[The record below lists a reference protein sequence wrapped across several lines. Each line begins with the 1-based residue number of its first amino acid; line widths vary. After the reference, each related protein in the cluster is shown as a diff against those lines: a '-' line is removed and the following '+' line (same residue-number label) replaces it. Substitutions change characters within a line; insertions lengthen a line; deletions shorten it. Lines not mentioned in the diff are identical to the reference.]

1 MAREKITDEQ
11 FLREREEGLTLKQIA
26 EKYGVNVR
34 NVEIR
39 SSKLAKQGHNHGSP
53 HVARHIP
60 DGFRVKG
67 TSTMIR
73 ANGEEVVRWVKSAI
87 DHDKLEQQMQA
98 FHDAFC
104 DELPREDPKPI
115 SNIRFENSLSLYPVF
130 DLHIGAMAHKNE
142 SGENYSTAL
151 AEKVMNQ
158 FFDYATAASP
168 DSSRAVLLIGGDFLH
183 YDGMDSV
190 TPTSGH
196 NLDADSRYQKLVYVA
211 MRATRRAVSKM
222 LEKHEKIDIEIIPG
236 NHDLSGMVWLR
247 AAMAAIYENEPRVDV
262 NISPAALHVT
272 HFGKTLIGYCHGH
285 EMKKADTRLS
295 TLARDHRA
303 AFGASE
309 YVYTHSGHW
318 HHQTI
323 TEHNLGIDEVHG
335 QLGAKDA
342 YSANGGYRSYRQA
355 SVIVYSP
362 DFGEI
367 GRFTCRP
374 EMFNQ

>member
-1 MAREKITDEQ
+1 MARQKITDEQ
-11 FLREREEGLTLKQIA
+11 FLEEREAGLTLKQIA
-26 EKYGVNVR
+26 GKYDINIR
-34 NVEIR
+34 NVEMR
-39 SSKLAKQGHNHGSP
+39 SSKLAKQGYQHGSP
-53 HVARHIP
+53 HVAKHIP
-60 DGFRVKG
+60 DGFMVKG
-67 TSTMIR
+67 TSTMIKPD
-73 ANGEEVVRWVKSAI
+73 GSEVVRWVKSAI
-87 DHDKLEQQMQA
+87 DREKLAAQMQA
-98 FHDAFC
+98 FEDAFC
-104 DELPREDPKPI
+104 DELPRMEPKPVSKI
-115 SNIRFENSLSLYPVF
+115 DFQKSLSLYPVF
-130 DLHIGAMAHKNE
+130 DLHIGAMAHKHE

-158 FFDYATAASP
+158 FFDYAVQAAP
-168 DSSRAVLLIGGDFLH
+168 DSERAVLLIGGDFLH

-211 MRATRRAVSKM
+211 MRATRRAIEKM
-222 LEKHEKIDIEIIPG
+222 LEKHAAIDVEIIPG

-247 AAMAAIYENEPRVDV
+247 AGMAAVYEKEPRVNV
-262 NISPAALHVT
+262 NKSPAALHVT
-272 HFGKTLIGYCHGH
+272 HYGKTLIGYCHGH

-295 TLARDHRA
+295 TLARDHRKT
-303 AFGASE
+303 FGMSE

-374 EMFNQ
+374 EMFNS